1 MKNTLLLGL
10 LLILLVSC
18 TAQPQNP
25 ISVQNAWARA
35 TTDAMPM
42 EQNHNSM
49 GGKTSA
55 IYMVIYNQT
64 NQDDRLIGAKTSI
77 AETVEI
83 HETRMENDIMR
94 MQKVDGVEIPAN
106 GKVELKPGGYHI
118 MLINLKQD
126 LKAGEKV
133 PFTLVFEKNG
143 EINLEAEIRTP

>member
-1 MKNTLLLGL
+1 MKKGLLLGL
-10 LLILLVSC
+10 LFILLVSC
-18 TAQPQNP
+18 SAPPQNS
-25 ISVQNAWARA
+25 ISVQDAWARA
-35 TTDAMPM
+35 TTGSMPM

-64 NQDDRLIGAKTSI
+64 KQDDRLIAAKTSV
-77 AETVEI
+77 ADLVEI
-83 HETRMENDIMR
+83 HETRMENDIMK
-94 MQKVDGVEIPAN
+94 MQKVDGVVIPAN

-118 MLINLKQD
+118 MLINLKQE

-133 PFTLVFEKNG
+133 PVMLIFEKNG